1 MLLTA
6 DGDRVERGNSYVI
19 GSHSLRLA
27 AAGAL
32 IFSVQAHAQ
41 TDTACE
47 LHVWPATMP
56 MNLYLGFG
64 HGGIIDGSTKGRE
77 GYPAAPDNPLSA
89 ERQAQLLSEAGL
101 PDLLKLPGYRVTL
114 HPQPLD
120 SRTIRTTRGRIA
132 ESTAPCYA
140 ELIVDDLILNQNTIS
155 GSNGLRGSFRFRTFG
170 TAPEPSRA
178 FGTWTLV
185 KLTAFPP
192 KPGDA
197 PDKGVA
203 ELVQA
208 FRTSLVQ
215 FAEAVNKPPRTKR

>member
-1 MLLTA
+1 
-6 DGDRVERGNSYVI
+6 VI
-19 GSHSLRLA
+19 GPRFLRLA

-32 IFSVQAHAQ
+32 VFSAQAHAQ
-41 TDTACE
+41 ADGACE
-47 LHVWPATMP
+47 LHVWPATAP

-64 HGGIIDGSTKGRE
+64 HGGIIDGSTKGRD

-89 ERQAQLLSEAGL
+89 ERQAELLSEAGL
-101 PDLLKLPGYRVTL
+101 PELLKLPGYRVTL

-155 GSNGLRGSFRFRTFG
+155 GGNGLRGSFRFRTFG
-170 TAPEPSRA
+170 TDPAPTRA
-178 FGTWTLV
+178 FGSWTLV

-192 KPGDA
+192 KPAEDPG
-197 PDKGVA
+197 KGIA
-203 ELVQA
+203 EVVQA
-208 FRTSLVQ
+208 FRTSLIQ